1 MAIKKTNT
9 LGDIVI
15 SDEVIGSIAGAA
27 AVECYGIV
35 GMASKRATDGLV
47 ELLKKENLLKGVKV
61 TTANNEIKI
70 DIYAIIDYGVSMAA
84 VGQNIIDTVKYNVEK
99 YTKINVA
106 AVNVIVQDLRLD
118 NK

>member
-1 MAIKKTNT
+1 MSLPSTDSETLFPAFLSNALVVVAIST
-9 LGDIVI
+9 
-15 SDEVIGSIAGAA
+15 
-27 AVECYGIV
+27 
-35 GMASKRATDGLV
+35 
-47 ELLKKENLLKGVKV
+47 
-61 TTANNEIKI
+61 NNEIKI